1 MVLSP
6 PQPVLSAGTPHPRK
20 VPLVVRGLFVIV
32 VAVLVGF
39 AVSPLLRADAAA
51 CPSVPAPAA
60 STTAQA
66 DWTGE
71 QLANARLIVAIG
83 SRRGVPSEGQVIAV
97 AAALQESRLRN
108 LRGGDRDSIGL
119 FQQRPSQGWG
129 TPRQLSDPAY
139 QTQKFYD
146 KLLTIEGWREMRITE
161 AAQAVQV
168 SAYPEA
174 YAKHGPAATRLVGM
188 LSTPAPCTAET

>member
-1 MVLSP
+1 VS
-6 PQPVLSAGTPHPRK
+6 
-20 VPLVVRGLFVIV
+20 LVVRGLFVIV
-32 VAVLVGF
+32 VAVLIGF
-39 AVSPLLRADAAA
+39 AVSPLLRADAACTSA
-51 CPSVPAPAA
+51 AAAPA
-60 STTAQA
+60 STSAQD
-66 DWTGE
+66 DWSDE
-71 QLANARLIVAIG
+71 QVANARLIVTIG
-83 SRRGVPSEGQVIAV
+83 NQRRVPDEGQVIAV

-139 QTQKFYD
+139 QTRKFYD
-146 KLLTIEGWREMRITE
+146 KLLATDGWREMRLTE

-174 YAKHGPAATRLVGM
+174 YAKHGPAATRLVDM
-188 LSTPAPCTAET
+188 LGGQTSHASRRSGCA